1 MMIILRGEA
10 KMDTDAKAKKKIDLY
25 FRNFIIILV
34 YLIFKS
40 QLNI

>member
-10 KMDTDAKAKKKIDLY
+10 KMDTDAKAKKKKDLY

-34 YLIFKS
+34 LI
-40 QLNI
+40 LNI